1 MAIKILSDSTSY
13 IDLETQRELDIS
25 IIPLSVH
32 FKDESFKETEVDYD
46 YFYNKIES
54 TGCIPTSS
62 QPSLGEMHEIF
73 RQIVARGDEI
83 LGIFISSAMS
93 GTWATA
99 LKAKEMILHEFPE
112 ARIEIMDSYTN
123 CMAMGLQVLTAARL
137 AHAGESFK
145 TVLEAAVQTRNRV
158 RFYFVPETLEYLR
171 KGGRIGT
178 ASALLGSLLNIRPIL
193 TVDMKK
199 GMTHLLEKARGTSK
213 AIKRMLDLIE
223 QDHQK
228 YGLREIIVHHINAPE
243 KANQLTQALIE
254 RYSVPV
260 SIHSIGPVIGLHTGL
275 GTVGFVYCTEL

>member
-1 MAIKILSDSTSY
+1 MAIKIISDSTAY
-13 IDLETQRELDIS
+13 INEEKQRELDIN
-25 IIPLSVH
+25 IIPMSVH
-32 FKDESFKETEVDYD
+32 FKDESFRETEVDYN

-62 QPSLGEMHEIF
+62 QPSLGEIHETF
-73 RQIVARGDEI
+73 RQIVARGDDV

-93 GTWATA
+93 GTWTTA

-123 CMAMGLQVLTAARL
+123 CMAMGLQVLAAARL
-137 AHAGESFK
+137 AKAGESFK
-145 TVLEAAVQTRNRV
+145 TVLEAAQQTRDRV
-158 RFYFVPETLEYLR
+158 RFYFVPETLEYLK

-178 ASALLGSLLNIRPIL
+178 ASALLGSLLNVRPIL

-199 GMTHLLEKARGTSK
+199 GMTHLLEKCRGTSR

-223 QDHQK
+223 EDQQK
-228 YGLREIIVHHINAPE
+228 YGVKEIIVHHINAPE
-243 KANQLTQALIE
+243 KAHQLRDALAK

-260 SIHSIGPVIGLHTGL
+260 SILSIGPVIGVHTGL
-275 GTVGFVYCTEL
+275 GTVGFVYCTEI